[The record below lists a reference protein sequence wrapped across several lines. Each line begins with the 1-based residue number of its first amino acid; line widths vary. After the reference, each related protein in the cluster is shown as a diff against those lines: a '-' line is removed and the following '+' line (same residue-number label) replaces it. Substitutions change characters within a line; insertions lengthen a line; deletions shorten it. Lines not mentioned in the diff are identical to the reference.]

1 MGAFVL
7 SFLFVCEQFWKSH
20 AFLFT
25 YVEFIS
31 AAIFILNML
40 WVLSVVF
47 FPVTSSLLFVSGTS
61 DHTSATLIYLG
72 VVWLTNAIILI
83 LKILIRRDPR
93 TWTEEYGSPTEYSL
107 CRSIV
112 AVGIGAVTMV
122 VGGTIPNSQHGWM
135 AILLYLLSGPI
146 MNLILKCRP
155 QLKAKRSIMDIAH
168 DYYQKADFI
177 SETRRHL
184 CGTTTK
190 HHSHFNK
197 LLQMTS
203 SQQHAF
209 DKKESVLDC
218 REKGEATDS
227 QQLEKED
234 MNESNQSKIVS
245 THNQNSKKEEG
256 AFSLNFIEG
265 QGSKGN
271 EGANPR
277 LLLAKANKS
286 VLLRVSD
293 RLIIFTDATIAISMT
308 LLIVPL
314 MEKSSELI
322 NTTASQF
329 LEENAKLCG
338 SFVLSF
344 WIIASR
350 WLRHDNM
357 FAYIEGHVPANFMLF
372 TIPWLLSIT
381 FMPVAT
387 SLFVINDNS
396 KDRGKYGVYLGTIL
410 LNFTATIAMSFIV
423 YRENERFPPERL
435 LESIVATILCG
446 LGLLVAMLV
455 PSTGNYMP
463 LLMFFTHPATLLLL
477 KVWPRLLDLV
487 IKMV

>member
-7 SFLFVCEQFWKSH
+7 SFLFVCEHFWKSH

-40 WVLSVVF
+40 WVLTVVF
-47 FPVTSSLLFVSGTS
+47 FPVTTSLLFVSGMS

-72 VVWLTNAIILI
+72 VVWLTNIIILI
-83 LKILIRRDPR
+83 LKILIRSDPR
-93 TWTEEYGSPTEYSL
+93 TWTEEYGSPTDYSL
-107 CRSIV
+107 CRTIV

-155 QLKAKRSIMDIAH
+155 QLKAKRSVMDISH

-184 CGTTTK
+184 CGTTKK
-190 HHSHFNK
+190 HHSHFKK
-197 LLQMTS
+197 LLQTTS
-203 SQQHAF
+203 SQQHTF
-209 DKKESVLDC
+209 DKKESVLDG
-218 REKGEATDS
+218 REKIGTADT
-227 QQLEKED
+227 QRLEKED
-234 MNESNQSKIVS
+234 MKESNQSKIVS
-245 THNQNSKKEEG
+245 THN
-256 AFSLNFIEG
+256 SLNVAEG
-265 QGSKGN
+265 QGSNGK
-271 EGANPR
+271 EATETVIPR
-277 LLLAKANKS
+277 LLLVKANKS

-387 SLFVINDNS
+387 SLFVINDNAQ
-396 KDRGKYGVYLGTIL
+396 DRGKYGVYLGTL
-410 LNFTATIAMSFIV
+410 LMNYTISIAMSSIV
-423 YRENERFPPERL
+423 YRENKKFPPEIL
-435 LESIVATILCG
+435 LESIISTILCG

-455 PSTGNYMP
+455 PSTGNYIP
-463 LLMFFTHPATLLLL
+463 LLMFFAHPATLLLL
-477 KVWPRLLDLV
+477 KLWPSLLDLV